1 MNKVINMDRG
11 QYTIIDDR
19 PCDWPEE
26 DWPEATITSSIYEKT
41 EAEAD
46 AEARMVQEE
55 RQMCM
60 VGPTQCSIDA
70 ELVCKRHRLPH
81 RSHKFN
87 RARKGVR

>member
-26 DWPEATITSSIYEKT
+26 DWPEAT
-41 EAEAD
+41 
-46 AEARMVQEE
+46 V
-55 RQMCM
+55 
-60 VGPTQCSIDA
+60 
-70 ELVCKRHRLPH
+70 
-81 RSHKFN
+81 SHKFN

>member
-1 MNKVINMDRG
+1 MERG

-19 PCDWPEE
+19 PCDWP
-26 DWPEATITSSIYEKT
+26 DDDLPAATVSDFKL
-41 EAEAD
+41 D
-46 AEARMVQEE
+46 AEAAAEAQMLQDE

-60 VGPTQCSIDA
+60 VVPTKCSIDA
-70 ELVCKRHRLPH
+70 VLVRKRYRLPH